1 MTSQNWCPFDRT
13 AFPSGFR
20 ATKGLSI
27 VKMSKNDE
35 KLTSQKWYPFD
46 RTMFPPGFRAKKKT
60 IITGKNDQKC

>member
-35 KLTSQKWYPFD
+35 KLTSQKWCLFD
-46 RTMFPPGFRAKKKT
+46 HRTMFPPGFRAKKQLSVVKMT
-60 IITGKNDQKC
+60 KK